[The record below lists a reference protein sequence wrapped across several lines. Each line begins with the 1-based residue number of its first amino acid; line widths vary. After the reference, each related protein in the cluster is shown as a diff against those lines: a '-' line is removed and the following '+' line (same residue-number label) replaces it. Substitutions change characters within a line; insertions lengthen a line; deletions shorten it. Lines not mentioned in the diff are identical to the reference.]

1 MHPNI
6 TSNDYLFFIF
16 QYSPSDMLLYS
27 KAQLSLGQMQTKNWV
42 SGLRVANICQKIRE
56 PAIDQI

>member
-42 SGLRVANICQKIRE
+42 SGLRVDTNRQYLSE
-56 PAIDQI
+56 NP

>member
-16 QYSPSDMLLYS
+16 QYLYS

-42 SGLRVANICQKIRE
+42 SGLRVDTNRQYLSE
-56 PAIDQI
+56 NP